1 MVVFVIKPLNIVF
14 RFFSVESWRKFPNEL
29 YSVKKDRRDSK
40 LAIPENYSCQ
50 LKDVLNQID
59 CTRFKLLFGFRLKL
73 SGRCNRYG

>member
-50 LKDVLNQID
+50 LNDALNQID